1 MGIYLH
7 ENKMIKNLHKIKE
20 CKQSKKGVST
30 FKDILN
36 FWNKEFKNVQMKT
49 KDSYQNM
56 QTFEHLLI
64 HKSRI

>member
-1 MGIYLH
+1 
-7 ENKMIKNLHKIKE
+7 MIKNLHKIKK

-49 KDSYQNM
+49 KDS
-56 QTFEHLLI
+56 
-64 HKSRI
+64 